1 MILEIDDKRELKL
14 DDAVDDDTARQ
25 LKKLILAI
33 EARALADKPKADPR
47 FAILEE
53 QVADL
58 KKRLDAALKPKQAKP
73 VKRKKYG
80 SKK

>member
-14 DDAVDDDTARQ
+14 SDDVTDDVARQ
-25 LKKLILAI
+25 LKKLILAV
-33 EARALADKPKADPR
+33 EDRAAREKRLD
-47 FAILEE
+47 ILEG

-58 KKRLDAALKPKQAKP
+58 TKKLAETAKPKAPKV

-80 SKK
+80 SRK